1 VGSGGV
7 ASGKVGKEGGSLY
20 NGATMRVAGD
30 GGTTSVLT
38 WRCFFGGPHQQQVQ
52 RGVRRSQNGER
63 RSSWVGLTER
73 GGALAAT
80 VAPIPLAL
88 TYLRRPASDEKQK
101 GKEGGGGEVVL
112 VECAE
117 KKKVERGS
125 VGAGTGR
132 FNGSGSKDRRGGL
145 VCDAPHGGR
154 S

>member
-1 VGSGGV
+1 MEREGARGWGS
-7 ASGKVGKEGGSLY
+7 
-20 NGATMRVAGD
+20 
-30 GGTTSVLT
+30 
-38 WRCFFGGPHQQQVQ
+38 P
-52 RGVRRSQNGER
+52 RG
-63 RSSWVGLTER
+63 

-125 VGAGTGR
+125 VGAATGR
-132 FNGSGSKDRRGGL
+132 FNGSGSRDRRGGL